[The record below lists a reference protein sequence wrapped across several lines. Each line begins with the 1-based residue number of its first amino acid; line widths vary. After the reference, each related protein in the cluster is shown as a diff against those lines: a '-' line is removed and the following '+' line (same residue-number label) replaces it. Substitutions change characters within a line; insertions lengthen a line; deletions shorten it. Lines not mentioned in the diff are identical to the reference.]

1 MLPRGVQN
9 VLFSATFPDQVQDFA
24 DKIAPEANKI
34 FLKKE
39 EVTVDAIKQLWLE
52 CNGEEEKYEAL
63 AMLYGVMSIGQS
75 MVFCKVGHEYTST
88 LSANQSLMLAQR
100 HCRPHCRASHR
111 RRPFSRLSP
120 R

>member
-39 EVTVDAIKQLWLE
+39 EVTVDAIKRLGKVWSS
-52 CNGEEEKYEAL
+52 ARW
-63 AMLYGVMSIGQS
+63 VTSI
-75 MVFCKVGHEYTST
+75 
-88 LSANQSLMLAQR
+88 L
-100 HCRPHCRASHR
+100 P
-111 RRPFSRLSP
+111 P
-120 R
+120 